1 MVGGRERRAPAVRA
15 VLPEA
20 HVDGVVR
27 GLKWRDVKF
36 GAGSVVIKNEEVN
49 VVRLHFLSRT

>member
-1 MVGGRERRAPAVRA
+1 MPLPADE
-15 VLPEA
+15 L
-20 HVDGVVR
+20 DGVVR